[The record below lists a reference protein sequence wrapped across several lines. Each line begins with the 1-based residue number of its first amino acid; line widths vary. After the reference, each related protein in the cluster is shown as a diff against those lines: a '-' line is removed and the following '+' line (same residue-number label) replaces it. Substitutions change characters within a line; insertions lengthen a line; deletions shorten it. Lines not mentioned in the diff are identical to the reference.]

1 MTDRSTEIVA
11 ATCRVIARLGMH
23 DFRVEDVA
31 EEAGVSSALIY
42 YYFGTRDALIRQ
54 AFDFAE
60 GRSSAHASVDGISG
74 AESVRRALLD
84 EIDDSAASRENWVIW
99 GETASAAVF
108 DEDLRVSLAKWAEDW
123 VGSIATLIRAGQTD
137 GSIDS
142 ALDAHEA
149 AEFLTSVVD
158 QMGWRWLIGGITL
171 KRAHQVIAK
180 SINLALSATPLTA

>member
-60 GRSSAHASVDGISG
+60 GRSSVHASVDGMSG
-74 AESVRRALLD
+74 AEQVRRALLD
-84 EIDDSAASRENWVIW
+84 EIEDSASARENWVIW

-108 DEDLRVSLAKWAEDW
+108 DEDLRVTLTKWAEDW
-123 VGSIATLIRAGQTD
+123 VGSIAALIRAGQTD

-142 ALDAHEA
+142 ALDAAET

-180 SINLALSATPLTA
+180 SIDLALAATPLTE

>member
-11 ATCRVIARLGMH
+11 STCRVIARLGMH

-74 AESVRRALLD
+74 AESVRRALMD
-84 EIDDSAASRENWVIW
+84 EIDDSAAARENWVIW
-99 GETASAAVF
+99 GETAAAAVF
-108 DEDLRVSLAKWAEDW
+108 DDDLRTSLAKWAEDW
-123 VGSIATLIRAGQTD
+123 VGSIAELIRAGT
-137 GSIDS
+137 GGRIDRCRARRGRGRGVPHLGGRQHGM
-142 ALDAHEA
+142 ALAHRRHHAETGPPGHREVDRPRTVDA
-149 AEFLTSVVD
+149 L
-158 QMGWRWLIGGITL
+158 
-171 KRAHQVIAK
+171 
-180 SINLALSATPLTA
+180 P

>member
-11 ATCRVIARLGMH
+11 STCRVIARLGMH

-74 AESVRRALLD
+74 AESVRRALMD
-84 EIDDSAASRENWVIW
+84 EIDDSAAARENWVIW
-99 GETASAAVF
+99 GETAAAAVF
-108 DEDLRVSLAKWAEDW
+108 DDDLRASLAKWAEDW
-123 VGSIATLIRAGQTD
+123 VGSIAELIRAGQAD
-137 GSIDS
+137 GSIDA
-142 ALDAHEA
+142 ALDPDEV

-158 QMGWRWLIGGITL
+158 SMGWRWLIGGITL

-180 SINLALSATPLTA
+180 SIDLALSATPLTE

>member
-1 MTDRSTEIVA
+1 
-11 ATCRVIARLGMH
+11 MH

-60 GRSSAHASVDGISG
+60 GRSSAHASVDGIKG
-74 AESVRRALLD
+74 AEQVRRALMD
-84 EIDDSAASRENWVIW
+84 EIDDSAAARENWVIW
-99 GETASAAVF
+99 GETAAAAVF
-108 DEDLRVSLAKWAEDW
+108 DDDLRTSLAKWAEDW
-123 VGSIATLIRAGQTD
+123 VGSIADLIRAGQAD
-137 GSIDS
+137 GSIDA
-142 ALDAHEA
+142 ALDASEV

-158 QMGWRWLIGGITL
+158 SMGWRWLIGGITL

-180 SINLALSATPLTA
+180 SIDLGLSAAPLTE